1 MNLQESTKRQVND
14 NKKPKHNIQEKPAQQ
29 NRSNRTTQ
37 QGLKLERLRQDHETT
52 LYQFE
57 QTNRTYFETMVPS
70 RGETFYQKEAF
81 RKSLEELIK
90 EEESGQGLFYLIF
103 NKEGALIGR
112 LNLTING
119 EMADVGYRIGEA
131 FSGRGYAKKALAL
144 GIEEAQS
151 HPYLQKVTAKT
162 TSAHVASQ
170 KVLVKNGFHE
180 IGRDNESFMW
190 KGKAQQF
197 VYYERSVI

>member
-1 MNLQESTKRQVND
+1 M
-14 NKKPKHNIQEKPAQQ
+14 
-29 NRSNRTTQ
+29 
-37 QGLKLERLRQDHETT
+37 KLERLRQDHETT

-131 FSGRGYAKKALAL
+131 FSGRGYAKKKPL
-144 GIEEAQS
+144 
-151 HPYLQKVTAKT
+151 
-162 TSAHVASQ
+162 
-170 KVLVKNGFHE
+170 
-180 IGRDNESFMW
+180 R
-190 KGKAQQF
+190 
-197 VYYERSVI
+197 